1 MIVKT
6 IQSNGG
12 LTLIEWIEE
21 GQPHRAWVPTGD
33 VTADNVCEYPERGI
47 PYGVDWSQW
56 VTLQLDPV
64 QLDRALKQRG
74 IWTPDDLKRDLN
86 VVQGAINYVVGDV
99 LSDLLRSTRVK

>member
-6 IQSNGG
+6 IKTDGG

-21 GQPHRAWVPTGD
+21 GQPYRAWVPAGD
-33 VTADNVCEYPERGI
+33 VVNGECVYPERGI

-74 IWTPDDLKRDLN
+74 IWTPDDLKRDPN

-99 LSDLLRSTRVK
+99 LGDLMRSTRVT